1 MIFIDSNVWLYAVSD
16 EPNAGKRQKAIRL
29 LQEAN
34 ICISSQVI
42 NEVLANILK
51 KRIDTEE
58 YASEL
63 LEHMYADYMVLK
75 FCTTISELLG
85 NCVGSTNYPYWDSLI
100 VATALRSNADTL
112 YSEDMQ
118 DGLNVRNRL
127 IIKNPFQ

>member
-51 KRIDTEE
+51 KRIGTEE

-118 DGLNVRNRL
+118 DGMSA
-127 IIKNPFQ
+127 